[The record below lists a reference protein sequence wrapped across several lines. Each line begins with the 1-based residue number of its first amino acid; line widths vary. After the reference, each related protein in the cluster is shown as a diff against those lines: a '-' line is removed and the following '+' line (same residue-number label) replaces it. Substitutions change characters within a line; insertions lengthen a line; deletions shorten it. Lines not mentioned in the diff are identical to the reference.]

1 MKKLTIYLMLLFVA
15 SFAFAQTSTWD
26 GSAASWT
33 QGSGTSSSPYLIES
47 AQNLAYLA
55 EMVNGG
61 VNQYSGKY
69 FKLTTD
75 INLNNLAWSPIG
87 DKNTSSAIFKG
98 NFDGDN
104 HKITKLKINSST
116 LTLGGLFGAVSGSTL
131 CNINVSGIIQI
142 STSSS
147 YVGGIAGSVSG
158 TVVFDNCNSSVSISG
173 SGYYV
178 GGLIGG
184 CPTNSNNNVTI
195 SNCRNYGSMS
205 GRNVGGIIG
214 STGAS
219 SSTTITISSCSNFGD
234 VSAAYWGG
242 GIIGNMA
249 NSGGTITLCAN
260 TGTISSSI
268 TTSSYGT
275 SSNHLNLKPC
285 SGGIVGRSEDAS
297 NTIEISLCYN
307 KGPVSSYIKTTGD
320 AYYTYCYS
328 YSGGIVGKSNESGTR
343 LTNIRNCYNR
353 GNVTATSTYLANH
366 TAPYESYE
374 YASGIGNYSK
384 NFNCYNTGTI
394 VAPTDACSNVYKYG
408 IGNGTTTNCHYLS
421 SCGASGNG
429 TSKTEAVMKSESFP
443 AVLNSEVF
451 IMDATPNV
459 NDGYPIFG
467 ANFYITTGTATNVSY
482 TSAKLNGWYNVGTS
496 YSNPPDMQGFEYKK
510 TSASSWTTV
519 YVNVGTPASHNL
531 TGLTNGTNYQCRM
544 FVKFGN
550 ITIYGNTVE
559 FTTTACNATVSIA
572 SGTTQICDNS
582 SVTLTASATSSGSIS
597 SYAWSNSST
606 TRAITVRSAG
616 TYKVTVTDQYGCT
629 ATASCAMTSIA
640 APTASISGNS
650 YVCSGNNTTLTASGG
665 VGYVWST
672 GATTPSIN
680 VSNAGTYSVI
690 ARASNNCTDTAYIN
704 ITAFDDVSISGNTT
718 ICAGGSTT
726 LTVSGGSSY
735 RWSTGATTRSITVTN
750 EGLYSVTATSG
761 QCSANAS
768 VYVTV
773 NSLPNVSISG
783 NTTICG
789 GASTTLT
796 ANGGT
801 SYTWSNNATSQ
812 SINVSAA
819 GTYKVTATNANGC
832 TASVSAS
839 VVAASNPTPQITG
852 NLTACEGETVT
863 LAANGGTSYS
873 WSNGST
879 NASISVTS
887 GGTYTVVASNNA
899 GCTASTNATVT
910 INGRPT
916 PVISGNLSICDGES
930 TTLSVNGGD
939 SFVWNNG
946 STSAN
951 INVTSSGNYSV
962 VASNSNGCTA
972 SASATVNVMQNPTV
986 TISGEVSICVGET
999 ANLNAEGGVSYVWS
1013 NGSHNQSINVS
1024 DAGTYSVVTTDAN
1037 GCTSSASIVVTQNS
1051 LPEVSI
1057 SGQQTICSGSSA
1069 TLLAGGGT
1077 SYLWNN
1083 GYTEASISVT
1093 TGGTYIVVVGNSAG
1107 CTASASATVVVNETP
1122 TPVISGNLSICDG
1135 ESTTLSVNGGDSFVW
1150 SNGSASE
1157 SINVTSSGT
1166 YSVVVSNSNGCTASA
1181 SVSVNILENPIVTI
1195 SGNSSICDGGV
1206 TTLTAEGGNSY
1217 LWSTGFPGASINV
1230 SEAGTY
1236 SVIAI
1241 GANGCTSSAELV
1253 VVRYSVPEV
1262 SITGNTTVCEGSSTT
1277 ITANGGVSYQWST
1290 GETGASINVNAF
1302 GIYSVTATGNGGCT
1316 ATTNATVFVSSAP
1329 TPSISGNMHICDNE
1343 TTTLTANGGDS
1354 YMWSNGSTGNSI
1366 NVSNG
1371 GTYSVIATNESGCTA
1386 MVSANVEAGYSVTNS
1401 ITENVETDF
1410 TWNGHTY
1417 NEPGDYTQ
1425 IFTAANGCDS
1435 IVTLHLNILSGIS
1448 QNSVFEIALF
1458 PNPVNDILNI
1468 TSSET
1473 ISEIE
1478 IVNVMGQVVKRIE
1491 VNSDNAVCDVE
1502 DLTSGV
1508 YIVRIH
1514 GMNTELVI
1522 CQRKFVKE

>member
-1 MKKLTIYLMLLFVA
+1 MLLFAA
-15 SFAFAQTSTWD
+15 SCVFAQTSTWD

-69 FKLTTD
+69 FKLTTNID
-75 INLNNLAWSPIG
+75 LNNLAWTPIG
-87 DKNTSSAIFKG
+87 DYNTTSAVFKG
-98 NFDGDN
+98 RFDGDN
-104 HKITKLKINSST
+104 HSITKLKVSSSKY
-116 LTLGGLFGAVSGSTL
+116 GGLFGKIGSCTISNL
-131 CNINVSGIIQI
+131 NVGGTVYSGI
-142 STSSS
+142 
-147 YVGGIAGSVSG
+147 YGGGIAGLADNSTFKNCTNNASV
-158 TVVFDNCNSSVSISG
+158 TVRSISG
-173 SGYYV
+173 ACWA
-178 GGLIGG
+178 GGL
-184 CPTNSNNNVTI
+184 
-195 SNCRNYGSMS
+195 
-205 GRNVGGIIG
+205 VGYV
-214 STGAS
+214 
-219 SSTTITISSCSNFGD
+219 SSTTTIEDCKNVGAVKAD
-234 VSAAYWGG
+234 YGA
-242 GIIGNMA
+242 
-249 NSGGTITLCAN
+249 GGT
-260 TGTISSSI
+260 S
-268 TTSSYGT
+268 
-275 SSNHLNLKPC
+275 
-285 SGGIVGRSEDAS
+285 
-297 NTIEISLCYN
+297 
-307 KGPVSSYIKTTGD
+307 
-320 AYYTYCYS
+320 S
-328 YSGGIVGKSNESGTR
+328 YSGGLVGYSYNNITITSCNNTGSVVSYYSGASNQYCCAGGLLGEVNSGSNGGTCTIVNCYNTGSVTSNKFSGGLFGGNYGGYYSGTR
-343 LTNIRNCYNR
+343 MPSVTNCYNR
-353 GNVTATSTYLANH
+353 GSVTATDQIA
-366 TAPYESYE
+366 A
-374 YASGIGNYSK
+374 GIGYATKST
-384 NFNCYNTGTI
+384 NCYNTGTL
-394 VAPTDACSNVYKYG
+394 TGSTKCG
-408 IGNGTTTNCHYLS
+408 IGNGTTTNSYYLS
-421 SCGASGNG
+421 SCGSNGGNG
-429 TSKTEAVMKSESFP
+429 TSKTATVMKSQSFP
-443 AVLNSEVF
+443 TLLNSEVF
-451 IMDATPNV
+451 IMDITPNV

-467 ANFYITTGTATNVSY
+467 SSVCNVTTNSATNISY
-482 TSAKLNGWYNVGTS
+482 TSAKLNGKYTNGELWSGT
-496 YSNPPDMQGFEYKK
+496 PDMQGFEYKK

-519 YVNVGTPASHNL
+519 YVNVGTPASYNI

-544 FVKFGN
+544 FVKVGD

-559 FTTTACNATVSIA
+559 FTTTACNATVSIT

-650 YVCSGNNTTLTASGG
+650 YVCSGGNTTLTASGG

-672 GATTPSIN
+672 GATTPSIS
-680 VSNAGTYSVI
+680 VSSAGTYSVI

-726 LTVSGGSSY
+726 LTVSGGSNY

-773 NSLPNVSISG
+773 NSLPNASISG

-812 SINVSAA
+812 SINVLTA

-910 INGRPT
+910 INGRPA

-939 SFVWNNG
+939 SFVWSNG
-946 STSAN
+946 SASES

-986 TISGEVSICVGET
+986 TISGEASICVGET

-1057 SGQQTICSGSSA
+1057 SDQQTICSGSSA

-1107 CTASASATVVVNETP
+1107 CTASASTTVVVNETP

-1253 VVRYSVPEV
+1253 VVQYSVPEV

-1316 ATTNATVFVSSAP
+1316 ATANATVFVSSAP

-1401 ITENVETDF
+1401 ITETVETDF